1 MFSINSVMV
10 VGVNTR
16 PIVKSA
22 KALGLKTIAVD
33 CFGDVDL
40 AAYADALFSVR
51 PSEPRG
57 PPKEFKRPSL
67 FGLSLKALEIHDV
80 DAIFLTSG
88 MEHNPKFIQELGKKA
103 EIIGN
108 KPIHLDLCRDKE
120 KLFRIA
126 NKLGI
131 PCPQTKKVRRLSDA
145 LNAAEEI
152 GYPAA
157 LKPAFGGGGIA
168 IRLARSPEELE
179 RFFGKVMKAGDGKTA
194 YVQQYIQ
201 GTDVS
206 ASVLSNGNEARCLT
220 VNEQII
226 GDKRLGSQRPF
237 GYCGNIIPL
246 NAGRELVVKI
256 AEHSEALCNEIGL
269 IGSNGID
276 FVLSE
281 EPYLMEINPRF
292 QNTID
297 CVEGLLGINLV
308 EGHIRSC
315 RGELGKYGQPKGYS
329 AKLILYAKSHVKV
342 PDLTKF
348 PDIVDVPRKGLI
360 VKKGRPLCS
369 VLKFGKPRRRIISE
383 AYGAANKVYKFC
395 QR

>member
-22 KALGLKTIAVD
+22 KALGLKTVAVD
-33 CFGDVDL
+33 CFGDIDL

-51 PSEPRG
+51 PSELRD

-67 FGLSLKALEIHDV
+67 FGLSLKALKIHDV
-80 DAIFLTSG
+80 DAILLTSG
-88 MEHNPKFIQELGKKA
+88 MEHNPKFIQELGKKSD
-103 EIIGN
+103 IIGN
-108 KPIHLDLCRDKE
+108 KPIHLKLCRDNE

-131 PCPQTKKVRRLSDA
+131 PCPQTKKVRKLSDA

-152 GYPAA
+152 GYPTV

-179 RFFGKVMKAGDGKTA
+179 RFFGRVLKAGDGRTV
-194 YVQQYIQ
+194 YVQQYVRGI
-201 GTDVS
+201 DVS

-220 VNEQII
+220 VNKQII
-226 GDKRLGSQRPF
+226 GDKRLGSPRPF
-237 GYCGNIIPL
+237 GYCGNIIHL
-246 NAGRELVVKI
+246 DAGRELVVKI
-256 AEHSEALCNEIGL
+256 AEHSEALCSEIGL
-269 IGSNGID
+269 VGSNGVD
-276 FVLSE
+276 FVLSR

-308 EGHIRSC
+308 EEHIRSC
-315 RGELGKYGQPKGYS
+315 QGELGKYSQPKGHS
-329 AKLILYAKSHVKV
+329 VKLILYAKEQVKIS
-342 PDLTKF
+342 DLTRF
-348 PDIVDVPRKGLI
+348 PDIVDIPRKGSI
-360 VKKGRPLCS
+360 VRKGRPLCS
-369 VLKFGKPRRRIISE
+369 VLKFGKSRRRIIAE
-383 AYGAANKVYKFC
+383 AYGAANKVYRFC

>member
-1 MFSINSVMV
+1 MFSINSLMV

-40 AAYADALFSVR
+40 AAYADTLFSVR
-51 PSEPRG
+51 PLEARG
-57 PPKEFKRPSL
+57 SPKEFKRPNL
-67 FGLSLKALEIHDV
+67 FELSLRALEIHDV

-88 MEHNPKFIQELGKKA
+88 MEHNPTFIQELGKKA

-108 KPIHLDLCRDKE
+108 NPIHLKLCRDKE

-126 NKLGI
+126 NRLGI

-152 GYPAA
+152 GYPAV

-179 RFFGKVMKAGDGKTA
+179 RFFGRVLRAGDGRTV
-194 YVQQYIQ
+194 YMQQYVRGI
-201 GTDVS
+201 DAS

-220 VNEQII
+220 VNEQIV
-226 GDKRLGSQRPF
+226 GDKRLGSPRPF
-237 GYCGNIIPL
+237 GYCGNMIPL
-246 NAGRELVVKI
+246 DAGRELVVKI
-256 AEHSEALCNEIGL
+256 AEHSEALCREIGL
-269 IGSNGID
+269 VGSNGVD
-276 FVLSE
+276 FVLSKD
-281 EPYLMEINPRF
+281 PYLMEINPRF

-308 EGHIRSC
+308 EEHIRSC
-315 RGELGKYGQPKGYS
+315 RGKLGKYSQPKGHS
-329 AKLILYAKSHVKV
+329 VKLILYAKEHVKI
-342 PDLTKF
+342 PDLKRF
-348 PDIVDVPRKGLI
+348 PSIVDIPRKGSI
-360 VKKGRPLCS
+360 VRKGRPLCS
-369 VLKFGKPRRRIISE
+369 VLKFGKSRRRITAE
-383 AYGAANKVYKFC
+383 AYSTANKVYRFC